1 MPWWYSHTPDNSP
14 RLADA
19 VSNQMIRARPVVQ
32 QNPEHRTTSRTM
44 STIVVPPCCA
54 SPTHPDALQTGR
66 DAILATDACDDTP
79 DPDPERS
86 SPTQFR
92 ITLIAMTDETIND
105 QPVTDNM
112 IEEWANEAE
121 TGYDVEKL
129 RKRGRP
135 ALGVGPGAV
144 VPVRMDAALLE
155 ALNARAEQEHVS
167 RSEAIRE
174 AVRAWTQV
182 A

>member
-1 MPWWYSHTPDNSP
+1 M
-14 RLADA
+14 
-19 VSNQMIRARPVVQ
+19 
-32 QNPEHRTTSRTM
+32 
-44 STIVVPPCCA
+44 
-54 SPTHPDALQTGR
+54 
-66 DAILATDACDDTP
+66 DACDDTP
-79 DPDPERS
+79 DPDPERY
-86 SPTQFR
+86 SPPQFR
-92 ITLIAMTDETIND
+92 ITLIAMTDETISD

-112 IEEWANEAE
+112 IEEWADEAE

-135 ALGVGPGAV
+135 TLGAGPGAV